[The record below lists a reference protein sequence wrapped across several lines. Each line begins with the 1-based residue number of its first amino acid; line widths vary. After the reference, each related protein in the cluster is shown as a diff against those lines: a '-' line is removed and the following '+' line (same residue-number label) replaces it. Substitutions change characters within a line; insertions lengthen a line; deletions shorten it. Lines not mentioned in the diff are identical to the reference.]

1 MVRQYV
7 YSIKTRTRYR
17 YRYRTRTHFAVPRR
31 NVYAMIVITPSVS
44 CIPENANTSVSLD
57 VRLLADRTVPG
68 PALLR

>member
-17 YRYRTRTHFAVPRR
+17 YRYRTRTHFAV
-31 NVYAMIVITPSVS
+31 IVITPSVS